1 MKKSKNLIVTDVTSF
16 FSKEYNLKVHVET
29 VHEKERKFICL
40 SKRSQSN
47 KLHTACSQNDYM

>member
-16 FSKEYNLKVHVET
+16 FSKEYNLKVHEQT
-29 VHEKERKFICL
+29 VHEKERKFIFHL
-40 SKRSQSN
+40 KRSQSN

>member
-16 FSKEYNLKVHVET
+16 FSKEYNLNVET